1 MAVLHNVIIGADKT
15 SLKATIFNSAYNATL
30 CNTAWGKNYRRKSR
44 SVRVIAPI
52 TVTVIF
58 ASVGMECNKPNFQS
72 FANINS
78 VTPEHIARQFFLKYC
93 GETQCF
99 IPNPL
104 CKG

>member
-1 MAVLHNVIIGADKT
+1 MCVAVLHNVIIGADKT

-78 VTPEHIARQFFLKYC
+78 VIPETYSSAVFLK
-93 GETQCF
+93 
-99 IPNPL
+99 IL
-104 CKG
+104 W

>member
-30 CNTAWGKNYRRKSR
+30 CNTAWGKNYRHKSH

-78 VTPEHIARQFFLKYC
+78 VIPETYGSAVFLK
-93 GETQCF
+93 
-99 IPNPL
+99 IL
-104 CKG
+104 W

>member
-58 ASVGMECNKPNFQS
+58 LGVGMECNKPNFQS

-78 VTPEHIARQFFLKYC
+78 AIPETYSSAVFLK
-93 GETQCF
+93 
-99 IPNPL
+99 IL
-104 CKG
+104 W